1 MPLSYV
7 WTQVSRN
14 MYMQQRTL
22 WFPNRVLLWLNTWY
36 LTFLKCK
43 KKDHNNTCS
52 FFTKIHINHLI
63 IFKNLKISI
72 DKPDQIIIDGNSRVE
87 SPKTQVSDKS
97 ATSNCFISIG
107 IKYLVFC
114 RDLNLRTY
122 FCVKL

>member
-1 MPLSYV
+1 MDTGVKEYV
-7 WTQVSRN
+7 HAVKNFVVSKQGVI
-14 MYMQQRTL
+14 MAQHM
-22 WFPNRVLLWLNTWY
+22 VLNLFKML
-36 LTFLKCK
+36 
-43 KKDHNNTCS
+43 KKDYNNTCS

-114 RDLNLRTY
+114 CDLDLRTY